1 MTTITVDLPSQ
12 SISALELSND
22 ELAREMRVAAAI
34 YWYGRSELSQ
44 EQAAEVAGLGRSDF
58 LRACG
63 RAGVDVF
70 QSNSLDRIGCA
81 LGA

>member
-1 MTTITVDLPSQ
+1 
-12 SISALELSND
+12 
-22 ELAREMRVAAAI
+22 MRIAAAI